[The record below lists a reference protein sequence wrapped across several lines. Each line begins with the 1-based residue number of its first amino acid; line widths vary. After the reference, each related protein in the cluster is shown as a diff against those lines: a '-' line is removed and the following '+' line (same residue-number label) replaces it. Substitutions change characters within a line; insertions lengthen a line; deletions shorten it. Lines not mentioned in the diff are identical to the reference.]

1 MNTSEGLMRIA
12 LVVRWSG
19 YLLAGSAVVM
29 ALTLFGS
36 SADSAVM
43 LGIAVFIAGAGW
55 ALAWIIE
62 GFAKTKA

>member
-1 MNTSEGLMRIA
+1 
-12 LVVRWSG
+12 
-19 YLLAGSAVVM
+19 M